1 MTSQTVFKNTTSD
14 LIFNVQIELSKMCK
28 FYSSQS
34 KADSLCVR
42 EGARFG
48 GHCKHSQQA
57 CNPVHMT
64 WFCLHATMK

>member
-1 MTSQTVFKNTTSD
+1 M
-14 LIFNVQIELSKMCK
+14 ELSKMCK
-28 FYSSQS
+28 FYTSQG
-34 KADSLCVR
+34 KAESLCVR